1 MFALAISGSPRKNG
15 NTAILLNTVLE
26 PLRQTGWETELFE
39 LAGKKIRG
47 CLSCGTCM
55 KKCDRHCAVKNDV
68 LHEELFAKM
77 LRADAIVL
85 GSPTYFAG
93 ITPEI
98 KAVIDR
104 AGLVAQ
110 ANGGLFAGKIGAGV
124 VAARRGGAIH
134 VYDTL
139 NHFFL
144 VSQMLVPG
152 STYWNMGYG
161 TARGEVESDAEAL
174 ANMRHLGRVI
184 GWLGESLRPHMD
196 TFPNV
201 NPKLKDISA

>member
-124 VAARRGGAIH
+124 VGLSMCTIRSIISFWLVRCSCLARPTGTWATGQRTAKWNLMPRLWPICGIW
-134 VYDTL
+134 V
-139 NHFFL
+139 
-144 VSQMLVPG
+144 VSSAGWV
-152 STYWNMGYG
+152 SRF
-161 TARGEVESDAEAL
+161 ARTWTPSP
-174 ANMRHLGRVI
+174 MPI
-184 GWLGESLRPHMD
+184 PS
-196 TFPNV
+196 
-201 NPKLKDISA
+201 

>member
-1 MFALAISGSPRKNG
+1 MFALAISGSPRKSG
-15 NTAILLNTVLE
+15 NTAILLKTALE
-26 PLRQTGWETELFE
+26 PLRQAGWETELFE
-39 LAGKKIRG
+39 LAGKKVRG

-55 KKCDRHCAVKNDV
+55 KKRDGYCAVKNDV
-68 LHEELFAKM
+68 LHEELFAQM
-77 LRADAIVL
+77 LRADAVIL

-93 ITPEI
+93 ITPEM
-98 KAVIDR
+98 KALIDR
-104 AGLVAQ
+104 AGFVAL

-184 GWLGESLRPHMD
+184 GWLGESLRPRMSA
-196 TFPNV
+196 FPKAEAALEDV
-201 NPKLKDISA
+201 S

>member
-1 MFALAISGSPRKNG
+1 MFALAISGSPRKKG

-26 PLRQTGWETELFE
+26 PLRQAGWETELFE
-39 LAGKKIRG
+39 LAGQKVRG
-47 CLSCGTCM
+47 GLSCGTCM
-55 KKCDRHCAVKNDV
+55 KKHDGYCSVKNDV
-68 LHEELFAKM
+68 LHEKLFAKM

-93 ITPEI
+93 ITPEM

-104 AGLVAQ
+104 AGFVAL

-134 VYDTL
+134 VHDTL

-152 STYWNMGYG
+152 SIYWNMGYG
-161 TARGEVESDAEAL
+161 TARGDVESDAEAL

-184 GWLGESLRPHMD
+184 GWLGESLHPRMS
-196 TFPNV
+196 TFPKANAELEDV
-201 NPKLKDISA
+201 S

>member
-47 CLSCGTCM
+47 CLSCGVCM
-55 KKCDRHCAVKNDV
+55 NKRDGHCAVKNDV

-104 AGLVAQ
+104 AGFVAL

-144 VSQMLVPG
+144 VSQMLAPG

-174 ANMRHLGRVI
+174 ANMRHLGHVI
-184 GWLGESLRPHMD
+184 GWLGESLRPRMD
-196 TFPNV
+196 TFPKV
-201 NPKLKDISA
+201 NPKLKDVS